1 MKKALSLCRFG
12 PFDDPRRA
20 DKTAEIGHLDRLYR
34 YGSAPCPSSC
44 LNSGLNLLT
53 GSGEVRKNTGRCC

>member
-20 DKTAEIGHLDRLYR
+20 DKTAEIEHLDRLYR
-34 YGSAPCPSSC
+34 YGSASC
-44 LNSGLNLLT
+44 LNSGLDLLT